1 MDKWCLFEIKTKLEQ
16 TIKFKKTMR
25 KKSFFLIAGVA
36 TLYFN
41 NTYAQTVKDSTKS
54 KDIDEVVVTG
64 VFDKRLRMNSPIA
77 ISVLKGDILEKQV
90 PVSASDLLKNVPGVY
105 VNSSN
110 GEIRNSVA
118 SRGITVGT
126 QDGSFGYE
134 YVSMQEDGLPITNTT
149 YYNYGPD
156 FFLRADATIERLD
169 AVRGGSSS
177 ITTANAPGGIFNYIS
192 KTGGKKFEGEAR
204 FRTGFQGH
212 DNNGLYRTDLN
223 VGGPLAENL
232 FFNIGGFYRYDEGA
246 RSPGDYPLNN
256 GGQIKANI
264 IKKYSTGSL
273 KLFVK
278 YLKDRNGYS
287 MAIPTRGYGNPSPAE
302 GFNNSSSVLLP
313 LVTYDQGNFVEG
325 GNIHYNSRRL
335 VDNTYRSVG
344 LNWEQKLG
352 DGWNLDNKI
361 RVSNNDVRYNSST
374 NNSIIAA
381 DGKEF
386 FNLFG
391 GGTADGTFTFRD
403 HRTGQVLYSINSVNP
418 TGGNNPVYTVT
429 ENNLP
434 GQSLRN
440 NGVFISPLQTYEN
453 KVKEVLNQLTIT
465 KKWNNMNFAFGGY
478 FGYSDVARVSGGGG
492 VAITA
497 IEPNPRILDMEFTG
511 TMNGLFGNYQM
522 TNSDGMAQ
530 FSRNNGSQL
539 GFYATQRQIAGFFGH
554 TWDITSALTL
564 DWGIRYES
572 QNIKGHNTRAYLK
585 STAGPDN
592 NALTMYDNTVLDYLE
607 TVDYDRTLEA
617 FSYSAALNYKFNTN
631 LSVYTRFS
639 QGKKSPDLDIYF
651 AANRSGTIGLLDPQQ
666 RTTNQLEAGLKAKYN
681 KFDLFVTPFYSVLKN
696 VPSGGSATLADG
708 SFYALPTLYNDFR
721 TVGIEIE
728 SNVKPIDILNIR
740 AVVTLQKSKITDGT
754 YWVTNGVGMADDQ
767 IASFSGNETGATPR
781 LFFNITP
788 NLNLNKFYTFL
799 TWNYMGKRQ
808 ANNSNAFTL
817 PAFSMF
823 DLGAGYNFTEKLSA
837 SVNVNNLFNTYAT
850 MSWTRPGSYADQR
863 ASLDNFT
870 PAMYQAAESANMPY
884 FTVAN
889 PPRSTFVS
897 VVYKF

>member
-1 MDKWCLFEIKTKLEQ
+1 M
-16 TIKFKKTMR
+16 
-25 KKSFFLIAGVA
+25 KKSIFLLAGVA

-41 NTYAQTVKDSTKS
+41 NAYAQSAQDSTKS
-54 KDIDEVVVTG
+54 KNIDEVVVTG

-77 ISVLKGDILEKQV
+77 ISVLKGDIIEKQV
-90 PVSASDLLKNVPGVY
+90 AVSAPDLLKNVPGVY

-192 KTGGKKFEGEAR
+192 KTGGKKFAGEAR
-204 FRTGFQGH
+204 FRTGFQGK
-212 DNNGLYRTDLN
+212 NANGLYRTDLN

-246 RSPGDYPLNN
+246 RSPGAYPLNN

-264 IKKYSTGSL
+264 VKKYSSGSL
-273 KLFVK
+273 KLYVK

-287 MAIPTRGYGNPSPAE
+287 MAIPTRGYGDPRPAE
-302 GFNNSSSVLLP
+302 GFDNSSSILLP
-313 LVTYDQGNFVEG
+313 PVMYSQGNFVES
-325 GNIHYNSRRL
+325 GNLDYDSRRQ

-352 DGWNLDNKI
+352 NGWNLDNKI
-361 RVSNNDVRYNSST
+361 RVSNNEVRYNTST
-374 NNSIIAA
+374 STSIIAA
-381 DGKEF
+381 DNKEF

-391 GGTADGTFTFRD
+391 ATGANGTFTFRD
-403 HRTGQVLYSINSVNP
+403 HNTGQILYTVDSSNP
-418 TGGNNPVYTVT
+418 TAGSNPVYSITA
-429 ENNLP
+429 NNLP

-440 NGVFISPLQTYEN
+440 NSVFITPLQIYEN

-465 KKWNNMNFAFGGY
+465 KKWRNMNFAFGGY

-492 VAITA
+492 IAMTTMENNPKVIDIEFNGTLGGRTGVFNITNPDGVAQ
-497 IEPNPRILDMEFTG
+497 
-511 TMNGLFGNYQM
+511 Y
-522 TNSDGMAQ
+522 
-530 FSRNNGSQL
+530 NGSLL
-539 GFYATQRQIAGFFGH
+539 GFYAKQKQIAGFFGH
-554 TWDITSALTL
+554 TWDITPDLTL

-572 QNIKGHNTRAYLK
+572 QNIKGHNVRAYLK
-585 STAGPDN
+585 RTSGPDDN
-592 NALTMYDNTVLDYLE
+592 PFTIYDNVVSDYLE
-607 TVDYDRTLEA
+607 TVEYDRTLEA
-617 FSYSAALNYKFNTN
+617 FSYSAAVNYKFNSN

-639 QGKKSPDLDIYF
+639 QGKKSPDLDVYF
-651 AANRSGTIGLLDPQQ
+651 ATNRKSQEHLLNPQQ
-666 RTTNQLEAGLKAKYN
+666 RTTYQWEAGLKAKYD
-681 KFDLFVTPFYSVLKN
+681 KIDLFVTPFYSILNK
-696 VPSGGSATLADG
+696 VPSGGSATMPDG
-708 SFYALPTLYNDFR
+708 SFYTLPTLYNDFR
-721 TVGIEIE
+721 TIGIEVE
-728 SNVKPIDILNIR
+728 SNIRPLDYLSIR
-740 AVVTLQKSKITDGT
+740 AVATFQKSKINNGT
-754 YWVTNGVGMADDQ
+754 FWIVNNAGPQDDE
-767 IASFSGNETGATPR
+767 IGSFSGNETGATPKI
-781 LFFNITP
+781 FFNITP
-788 NLNLNKFYTFL
+788 TLNLDKFYTFL
-799 TWNYMGKRQ
+799 TWNFMGKRQ
-808 ANNSNAFTL
+808 ANNANAFTL
-817 PAFSMF
+817 PSFSMF
-823 DLGAGYNFTEKLSA
+823 DFGAGYDFTKKLSA

-863 ASLDNFT
+863 APLDNFT
-870 PAMYQAAESANMPY
+870 TAMYQAAESANMPY

-889 PPRSTFVS
+889 PPRSAFFS
-897 VVYKF
+897 VTYKF